1 VTGEN
6 KLLEAVPVTTLR
18 PSGKGRDVKKD
29 ILAAFTFIATGFLF
43 YVVQVERPMDWF
55 LPDGECGVVETVWTG
70 GEAPEEDLSLS
81 LKETSR
87 DG

>member
-1 VTGEN
+1 M
-6 KLLEAVPVTTLR
+6 
-18 PSGKGRDVKKD
+18 KKD

-43 YVVQVERPMDWF
+43 YVVQTEGPMDRF
-55 LPDGECGVVETVWTG
+55 FSDGECGVVETVWTG
-70 GEAPEEDLSLS
+70 GEAPDEDWSLN